1 MSDTGYKDDRQ
12 QTYVHFILG
21 GMKAFQLM
29 AIFPCFSIIFL
40 DCWFRPIPA
49 CLQLRNPY
57 LHLDLD
63 LSHSNQQIMRNSQT
77 EAVAT
82 HKMASTALLAHL
94 ARGSR
99 PNIGICTIL
108 TRPMSWIIYVSG
120 TACLRCGSLPST
132 TFCFAAPTTQAFRA
146 SCPAVSTMSVH
157 IHETIF

>member
-1 MSDTGYKDDRQ
+1 MTDNKHMYISSLEVWRLPTHGHLFMLLHHSSRLLSSAPFQ
-12 QTYVHFILG
+12 HVSSLETRIFIWIWTSVV
-21 GMKAFQLM
+21 
-29 AIFPCFSIIFL
+29 AISRL
-40 DCWFRPIPA
+40 
-49 CLQLRNPY
+49 
-57 LHLDLD
+57 
-63 LSHSNQQIMRNSQT
+63 RNSQT

>member
-63 LSHSNQQIMRNSQT
+63 LSRSNQQIEEFPDWSSSNS
-77 EAVAT
+77 
-82 HKMASTALLAHL
+82 KMASTALLAHL
-94 ARGSR
+94 ACGSR

-108 TRPMSWIIYVSG
+108 ARPMSWIIYVSG

-157 IHETIF
+157 IRETIF